1 MRTYGALLIT
11 VVCAFG
17 ADHFNAGMAAYHARD
32 YDRAVPELEAYLKT
46 APPDQGTRKEAVAAL
61 GLTYHMLRNYAKA
74 IPLLEE
80 VSTGDQA
87 NTEFA
92 WALGISHVRT
102 RNPNGARIAFARL
115 FHVPPESAAARVLNA
130 RFLMREQMENLAQ
143 AELEKARDL
152 DSRTPQLHHLLGEL
166 ALSRNEPQAAIG
178 EFQLELA
185 ANPASWM
192 THYLLGQAY
201 TRLENLRPAI
211 GPLQKAIW
219 LNPDFSSPYVL
230 LGSVYLRTEDYPSAE
245 GMLKRAISMDPN
257 NANARF
263 QLGTVY
269 QKTGRSKEAA
279 AQFELYR
286 ALKK

>member
-1 MRTYGALLIT
+1 
-11 VVCAFG
+11 
-17 ADHFNAGMAAYHARD
+17 
-32 YDRAVPELEAYLKT
+32 
-46 APPDQGTRKEAVAAL
+46 
-61 GLTYHMLRNYAKA
+61 
-74 IPLLEE
+74 
-80 VSTGDQA
+80 
-87 NTEFA
+87 
-92 WALGISHVRT
+92 
-102 RNPNGARIAFARL
+102 
-115 FHVPPESAAARVLNA
+115 
-130 RFLMREQMENLAQ
+130 
-143 AELEKARDL
+143 
-152 DSRTPQLHHLLGEL
+152 
-166 ALSRNEPQAAIG
+166 
-178 EFQLELA
+178 
-185 ANPASWM
+185 M